1 MSHHLDSPQA
11 RADVRLDITDY
22 YVFRGQT
29 GTVFVV
35 NVDSSIAGPDAPRG
49 FHPESLAPRLPARH
63 STTTPRWSRRWP
75 RRPTG
80 CPAAT

>member
-29 GTVFVV
+29 GTVFAL
-35 NVDSSIAGPDAPRG
+35 NVDPSIAGPNAPRG
-49 FHPESLAPRLPARH
+49 FHPRLATSSASTP
-63 STTTPRWSRRWP
+63 TTTRFQI
-75 RRPTG
+75 
-80 CPAAT
+80 

>member
-29 GTVFVV
+29 GTVFAV
-35 NVDSSIAGPDAPRG
+35 NVDPSIAGPA
-49 FHPESLAPRLPARH
+49 
-63 STTTPRWSRRWP
+63 TTTSFRS
-75 RRPTG
+75 
-80 CPAAT
+80 